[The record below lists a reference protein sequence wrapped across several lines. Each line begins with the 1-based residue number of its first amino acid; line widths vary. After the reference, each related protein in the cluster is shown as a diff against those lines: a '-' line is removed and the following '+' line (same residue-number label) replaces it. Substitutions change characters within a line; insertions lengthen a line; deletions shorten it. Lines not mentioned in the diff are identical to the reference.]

1 MDRGR
6 LSAGEVWAHL
16 LRWDGSGGDADV
28 VDGYREV
35 LEWPEWRRLEVLL
48 DQIETHDGVDG
59 DTADEYA
66 GRPLRTAPEVVLVP
80 GRGRRWSALDGSH
93 RVRAAQARG
102 DAAHPAFV
110 PLDRAPAKAGR

>member
-16 LRWDGSGGDADV
+16 LEWDGSGGD
-28 VDGYREV
+28 VDAVDAYREV
-35 LEWPEWRRLEVLL
+35 FKWPEWRRAEVPL

-59 DTADEYA
+59 DTVDEYA

-80 GRGRRWSALDGSH
+80 GRERRWSALDGSH
-93 RVRAAQARG
+93 RVGAARLRG

-110 PLDRAPAKAGR
+110 PVGEARR